1 MAHATAVHA
10 SVVLCSTLA
19 AITLPMAVPAL
30 AGNSVGGCTQSYT
43 KYADDAV
50 PGGPVA
56 VAVAAAVDTNG
67 DGFIC
72 YKPYPNGDHNG
83 HGGNLVDNNA
93 APHT

>member
-1 MAHATAVHA
+1 MAQRTVLRAG
-10 SVVLCSTLA
+10 VVLTSTMA

-30 AGNSVGGCTQSYT
+30 AGNAVGGCTQSYT
-43 KYADDAV
+43 LYADDAV

-56 VAVAAAVDTNG
+56 VAVADVVDTNG

-72 YKPYPNGDHNG
+72 YKPYPNGDHHG

-93 APHT
+93 APHS